1 MEVGKGYAS
10 RESCLKRRGVGKTQ
24 KDNGRTKSTICFL
37 SKEKPKFAY

>member
-10 RESCLKRRGVGKTQ
+10 RGCCLKRRGVGKTQ
-24 KDNGRTKSTICFL
+24 KGNGRAKNSICFL